1 MKKAYF
7 EPEMVLTQIQL
18 ASLMTGSDR
27 TLSGQVDGD
36 EDGNFDSGG
45 EDDGHSGDAKGNTIW
60 EDEES
65 IW

>member
-1 MKKAYF
+1 
-7 EPEMVLTQIQL
+7 MVLTQIQL
-18 ASLMTGSDR
+18 TSLMAGSGR

-36 EDGNFDSGG
+36 DDGNFDYGG